1 MKHPKKLSCA
11 LTLVFAALAATAPAA
26 RAEITIGI
34 SLSQTGPSASLG
46 IPQKNSLP
54 FWPETIGGEKV
65 RLVVLDDAS
74 DPTAATKNARR
85 FVSEEKVDIILGS
98 SSVAPSIAMSEVAAE
113 GKTVQIAFSPIELPK
128 GKGEW
133 TFRIAQPV
141 GLMATAIV
149 QRMREDKVKT
159 VGFIGFADAYGE
171 TWLKEFQLRAEAAGI
186 QVVGV
191 ERYARSDTSVMG
203 QAIKLI
209 AARPQ
214 AVFIAGAG
222 TAAALPQTTLRE
234 RGFTG
239 AIYQTHGAATK
250 DLIRVGGKAVEGT
263 VLPAG
268 PVLVAE
274 QLDRANPVKA
284 PALDYVTR
292 YEKQHGPDSRTQF
305 GAHAYDAQLVLKR
318 IVPAALKKAKPG
330 TPEFRQALKDALETE
345 RDIVISHGV
354 LNYSATDH
362 YGFDQRGF
370 ALVRVSNG
378 KWNVLK

>member
-1 MKHPKKLSCA
+1 MNNTTIHR
-11 LTLVFAALAATAPAA
+11 TLAAAFACAA
-26 RAEITIGI
+26 AVAHADVTIGI
-34 SLSQTGPSASLG
+34 SMSQTGPSASLG

-54 FWPETIGGEKV
+54 FWPEKIGNEKLRV
-65 RLVVLDDAS
+65 VVLDDAS
-74 DPTAATKNARR
+74 DPTTATKNARK

-133 TFRIAQPV
+133 TYRIAQPV
-141 GLMATAIV
+141 GLMATSIV
-149 QRMREDKVKT
+149 QRMRADKIKT

-171 TWLKEFQLRAEAAGI
+171 TWLKEFTLRAESAGI
-186 QVVGV
+186 QIVGV
-191 ERYARSDTSVMG
+191 ERYARADTSVMG
-203 QAIKLI
+203 QAIKLV

-239 AIYQTHGAATK
+239 PIYQTHGAATK

-263 VLPAG
+263 VLTAG

-274 QLDRANPVKA
+274 QLEKGNPVKG
-284 PALDYVTR
+284 PAIDYVTR
-292 YEKQHGPDSRTQF
+292 YEKQYGPDSRTQF
-305 GAHAYDAQLVLKR
+305 GAHAYDAQLVLQR
-318 IVPAALKKAKPG
+318 IVPVALKKAKPG
-330 TPEFRQALKDALETE
+330 TPEFRQALKDALESE

-362 YGFDQRGF
+362 YGFDQRGV
-370 ALVRVSNG
+370 AVVKVENG
-378 KWNVLK
+378 KWVLQK

>member
-1 MKHPKKLSCA
+1 MKNTTIPR
-11 LTLVFAALAATAPAA
+11 TLAAAFACAA
-26 RAEITIGI
+26 AVAHADVTIGI
-34 SLSQTGPSASLG
+34 SMSQTGPSASLG

-54 FWPETIGGEKV
+54 FWPEKIGNEKLRV
-65 RLVVLDDAS
+65 VVLDDAS
-74 DPTAATKNARR
+74 DPTTATKNARK

-133 TFRIAQPV
+133 TYRIAQPV
-141 GLMATAIV
+141 GLMATSIV
-149 QRMREDKVKT
+149 QRMRADKIKT

-171 TWLKEFQLRAEAAGI
+171 TWLKEFTLRAESAGI
-186 QVVGV
+186 QIVGV
-191 ERYARSDTSVMG
+191 ERYARADTSVMG
-203 QAIKLI
+203 QAIKLV
-209 AARPQ
+209 AAKPQ

-239 AIYQTHGAATK
+239 PIYQTHGAATK

-263 VLPAG
+263 VLTAG

-274 QLDRANPVKA
+274 QLEKGNPVKG
-284 PALDYVTR
+284 PATDYVTR
-292 YEKQHGPDSRTQF
+292 YEKQYGPDSRTQF
-305 GAHAYDAQLVLKR
+305 GAHAYDAQLVLQR
-318 IVPAALKKAKPG
+318 IVPVALKKAKPG
-330 TPEFRQALKDALETE
+330 TPEFRQALKDALESE

-362 YGFDQRGF
+362 YGFDQRGV
-370 ALVRVSNG
+370 AVVKVENG
-378 KWNVLK
+378 KWVLQK

>member
-1 MKHPKKLSCA
+1 MKPFPIRA
-11 LTLVFAALAATAPAA
+11 AVAAVLTLAAVAAHAD
-26 RAEITIGI
+26 ITVGI
-34 SLSQTGPSASLG
+34 SMSQTGPSASLG

-54 FWPETIGGEKV
+54 FWPDRIGGEKV

-85 FVSEEKVDIILGS
+85 FISDEKVDIILGS
-98 SSVAPSIAMSEVAAE
+98 SSVAPSIAMSEVASE

-128 GKGEW
+128 GKGDW
-133 TFRIAQPV
+133 TYRIAQPV
-141 GLMATAIV
+141 GLVATSIV
-149 QRMREDKVKT
+149 QRMRADGIKT

-171 TWLKEFQLRAEAAGI
+171 TWLKEFTLRADAAGI
-186 QVVGV
+186 KIVGV
-191 ERYARSDTSVMG
+191 ERYARADTSVMG
-203 QAIKLI
+203 QAIKLV
-209 AARPQ
+209 AAQPQ

-239 AIYQTHGAATK
+239 PIYQTHGAATK

-263 VLPAG
+263 VLAAG

-274 QLDRANPVKA
+274 QLDKSNPIKG
-284 PALDYVTR
+284 PATDYVNR
-292 YEKQHGPDSRTQF
+292 YEKAYGADSRTQF
-305 GAHAYDAQLVLKR
+305 GAHAYDAQLVLQR
-318 IVPAALKKAKPG
+318 IVPVALKKAKPG
-330 TPEFRQALKDALETE
+330 TPEFRQALKDALESE

-362 YGFDQRGF
+362 YGFDQRGV
-370 ALVRVSNG
+370 AIVKVVNG
-378 KWNVLK
+378 KWTLLK

>member
-1 MKHPKKLSCA
+1 MKNTTIPR
-11 LTLVFAALAATAPAA
+11 TLAAAFACAA
-26 RAEITIGI
+26 AVVHADVTIGI
-34 SLSQTGPSASLG
+34 SMSQTGPSASLG

-54 FWPETIGGEKV
+54 LWPEKIGNEKLRV
-65 RLVVLDDAS
+65 VVLDDAS
-74 DPTAATKNARR
+74 DPTTATKNARR

-133 TFRIAQPV
+133 TYRIAQPV
-141 GLMATAIV
+141 GLMATSIV
-149 QRMREDKVKT
+149 QRMRADKVKT

-171 TWLKEFQLRAEAAGI
+171 TWLKEFTLRAESAGI
-186 QVVGV
+186 QIVGV
-191 ERYARSDTSVMG
+191 ERYARADTSVMG
-203 QAIKLI
+203 QAIKLV

-239 AIYQTHGAATK
+239 PIYQTHGAATK

-263 VLPAG
+263 VLTAG

-274 QLDRANPVKA
+274 QLEKGNPVKG
-284 PALDYVTR
+284 PATDYVTR
-292 YEKQHGPDSRTQF
+292 YEKQYGPDSRTQF
-305 GAHAYDAQLVLKR
+305 GAHAYDAQLVLQR
-318 IVPAALKKAKPG
+318 IVPVALKKAKPG
-330 TPEFRQALKDALETE
+330 TPEFRQALKDALESE

-362 YGFDQRGF
+362 YGFDQRGV
-370 ALVRVSNG
+370 AVVKVENG
-378 KWNVLK
+378 KWVLQK

>member
-1 MKHPKKLSCA
+1 MKNTTIPR
-11 LTLVFAALAATAPAA
+11 TLAAAFACAA
-26 RAEITIGI
+26 AVAHADVTIGI
-34 SLSQTGPSASLG
+34 SMSQTGPSASLG

-54 FWPETIGGEKV
+54 LWPEKIGNEKLRV
-65 RLVVLDDAS
+65 VVLDDAS
-74 DPTAATKNARR
+74 DPTTATKNARR

-133 TFRIAQPV
+133 TYRIAQPV
-141 GLMATAIV
+141 GLMATSIV
-149 QRMREDKVKT
+149 QRMRADKVKT

-171 TWLKEFQLRAEAAGI
+171 TWLKEFTLRAESAGI
-186 QVVGV
+186 QIVGV
-191 ERYARSDTSVMG
+191 ERYARADTSVMG
-203 QAIKLI
+203 QAIKLV

-239 AIYQTHGAATK
+239 PIYQTHGAATK

-263 VLPAG
+263 VLTAG

-274 QLDRANPVKA
+274 QLEKGNPVKG
-284 PALDYVTR
+284 PATDYVTR
-292 YEKQHGPDSRTQF
+292 YEKQYGPDSRTQF
-305 GAHAYDAQLVLKR
+305 GAHAYDAQLVLQR
-318 IVPAALKKAKPG
+318 IVPVALKKAKPG
-330 TPEFRQALKDALETE
+330 TPEFRQALKDALESE

-362 YGFDQRGF
+362 YGFDQRGV
-370 ALVRVSNG
+370 AVVKVENG
-378 KWNVLK
+378 KWVLQK

>member
-1 MKHPKKLSCA
+1 MKNTTIPR
-11 LTLVFAALAATAPAA
+11 TLAAAFACAA
-26 RAEITIGI
+26 AVAHADVTIGI
-34 SLSQTGPSASLG
+34 SMSQTGPSASLG

-54 FWPETIGGEKV
+54 FWPEKIGNEKLRV
-65 RLVVLDDAS
+65 VVLDDAS
-74 DPTAATKNARR
+74 DPTTATKNARK

-133 TFRIAQPV
+133 TYRIAQPV
-141 GLMATAIV
+141 GLMATSIV
-149 QRMREDKVKT
+149 QRMRADKIKT

-171 TWLKEFQLRAEAAGI
+171 TWLKEFTLRAESAGI
-186 QVVGV
+186 QIVGV
-191 ERYARSDTSVMG
+191 ERYARADTSVMG
-203 QAIKLI
+203 QAIKLV
-209 AARPQ
+209 AAKPQ

-239 AIYQTHGAATK
+239 PIYQTHGAATK

-263 VLPAG
+263 VLTAG

-274 QLDRANPVKA
+274 QLEKGNPVKG
-284 PALDYVTR
+284 PATDYVTR
-292 YEKQHGPDSRTQF
+292 YEKQYGPDSRTQF
-305 GAHAYDAQLVLKR
+305 GAHAYDAQLVLQR
-318 IVPAALKKAKPG
+318 IVPIALKKAKPG
-330 TPEFRQALKDALETE
+330 TPEFRQALKDALESE

-362 YGFDQRGF
+362 YGFDQRGV
-370 ALVRVSNG
+370 AVVKVENG
-378 KWNVLK
+378 KWVLQK

>member
-1 MKHPKKLSCA
+1 MTPKL
-11 LTLVFAALAATAPAA
+11 LAAAAATAMLLLATA
-26 RAEITIGI
+26 SAHADVTIGI

-46 IPQKNSLP
+46 VPQKNSLP
-54 FWPETIGGEKV
+54 FWPERIGGEAV
-65 RLVVLDDAS
+65 RLVVLDDGS
-74 DPTAATKNARR
+74 DPTTATKNARR
-85 FVSEEKVDIILGS
+85 FVSEDKVDIILGS

-113 GKTVQIAFSPIELPK
+113 GRTVQIAFSPIELPK

-133 TFRIAQPV
+133 TYRIAQPV

-149 QRMREDKVKT
+149 QRMRSDGIKT
-159 VGFIGFADAYGE
+159 VAFIGFADAYGE
-171 TWLKEFQLRAEAAGI
+171 TWLKEFTLRAEAAGI
-186 QVVGV
+186 QIVGV
-191 ERYARSDTSVMG
+191 ERYARADTSVMG
-203 QAIKLI
+203 QAIKLV

-239 AIYQTHGAATK
+239 PVYQTHGAATK
-250 DLIRVGGKAVEGT
+250 DLIRVGGPAVEGT

-274 QLDRANPVKA
+274 QLDKANPVKA
-284 PALDYVTR
+284 VALDYVGR
-292 YEKQHGPDSRTQF
+292 YEKQFGAESRTQF
-305 GAHAYDAQLVLKR
+305 GAHAYDAQLLLQR
-318 IVPAALKKAKPG
+318 IVPAALKKARPG

-354 LNYSATDH
+354 LNYSPTDH
-362 YGFDQRGF
+362 FGFDQRGF
-370 ALVRVSNG
+370 ALVRVTRG
-378 KWNVLK
+378 KWTLLK

>member
-1 MKHPKKLSCA
+1 MNKTTIHR
-11 LTLVFAALAATAPAA
+11 TLAAALACAA
-26 RAEITIGI
+26 AVAHADVTIGI
-34 SLSQTGPSASLG
+34 SMSQTGPSASLG

-54 FWPETIGGEKV
+54 FWPEKIGNEKLRV
-65 RLVVLDDAS
+65 VVLDDAS
-74 DPTAATKNARR
+74 DPTTATKNARK

-133 TFRIAQPV
+133 TYRIAQPV
-141 GLMATAIV
+141 GLMATSIV
-149 QRMREDKVKT
+149 QRMRADKIKT

-171 TWLKEFQLRAEAAGI
+171 TWLKEFTLRAESAGI
-186 QVVGV
+186 QIVGV
-191 ERYARSDTSVMG
+191 ERYARADTSVMG
-203 QAIKLI
+203 QAIKLV
-209 AARPQ
+209 AAKPQ

-239 AIYQTHGAATK
+239 PIYQTHGAATK
-250 DLIRVGGKAVEGT
+250 DLIRVGGKSVEGT
-263 VLPAG
+263 VLTAG

-274 QLDRANPVKA
+274 QLEKGNPVKG
-284 PALDYVTR
+284 PATDYVTR
-292 YEKQHGPDSRTQF
+292 YEKQYGADSRTQF
-305 GAHAYDAQLVLKR
+305 GAHAYDAQLVLQR
-318 IVPAALKKAKPG
+318 IVPVALKKAKPG
-330 TPEFRQALKDALETE
+330 TPEFRQALKDALESE

-362 YGFDQRGF
+362 YGFDQRGV
-370 ALVRVSNG
+370 AVVKVENG
-378 KWNVLK
+378 KWVLQK

>member
-1 MKHPKKLSCA
+1 MKNTTIPR
-11 LTLVFAALAATAPAA
+11 TLAAALACAA
-26 RAEITIGI
+26 AVAHADVTIGI
-34 SLSQTGPSASLG
+34 SMSQTGPSASLG

-54 FWPETIGGEKV
+54 FWPEKIGNEKL
-65 RLVVLDDAS
+65 RIVVLDDAS
-74 DPTAATKNARR
+74 DPTTATKNARK

-133 TFRIAQPV
+133 TYRIAQPV
-141 GLMATAIV
+141 GLMATSIV
-149 QRMREDKVKT
+149 QRMRADKIKT

-171 TWLKEFQLRAEAAGI
+171 TWLKEFTLRAESAGI
-186 QVVGV
+186 QIVGV
-191 ERYARSDTSVMG
+191 ERYARADTSVMG
-203 QAIKLI
+203 QAIKLV

-239 AIYQTHGAATK
+239 PIYQTHGAATK

-263 VLPAG
+263 VLTAG

-274 QLDRANPVKA
+274 QLEKGNPVKG
-284 PALDYVTR
+284 PAIDYVTR
-292 YEKQHGPDSRTQF
+292 YEKQYGADSRTQF
-305 GAHAYDAQLVLKR
+305 GAHAYDAQLVLQR
-318 IVPAALKKAKPG
+318 IVPVALKKAKPG
-330 TPEFRQALKDALETE
+330 TPEFRQALKDALESE

-362 YGFDQRGF
+362 YGFDQRGV
-370 ALVRVSNG
+370 AVVKVENG
-378 KWNVLK
+378 KWVLQK

>member
-1 MKHPKKLSCA
+1 MKNTTIPR
-11 LTLVFAALAATAPAA
+11 TLAAALACAA
-26 RAEITIGI
+26 AVAHADVTIGI
-34 SLSQTGPSASLG
+34 SMSQTGPSASLG

-54 FWPETIGGEKV
+54 FWPEKIGNEKL
-65 RLVVLDDAS
+65 RIVVLDDAS
-74 DPTAATKNARR
+74 DPTTATKNARK

-133 TFRIAQPV
+133 TYRIAQPV
-141 GLMATAIV
+141 GLMATSIV
-149 QRMREDKVKT
+149 QRMRADKIKT

-171 TWLKEFQLRAEAAGI
+171 TWLKEFTLRAESAGI
-186 QVVGV
+186 QIVGV
-191 ERYARSDTSVMG
+191 ERYARADTSVMG
-203 QAIKLI
+203 QAIKLV

-239 AIYQTHGAATK
+239 PIYQTHGAATK

-263 VLPAG
+263 VLTAG

-274 QLDRANPVKA
+274 QLEKGNPVKG
-284 PALDYVTR
+284 PAIDYVTR
-292 YEKQHGPDSRTQF
+292 YEKQYGPDSRTQF
-305 GAHAYDAQLVLKR
+305 GAHAYDAQLVLQR
-318 IVPAALKKAKPG
+318 IVPVALKKAKPG
-330 TPEFRQALKDALETE
+330 TPEFRQALKDALESE

-362 YGFDQRGF
+362 YGFDQRGV
-370 ALVRVSNG
+370 AVVKVENG
-378 KWNVLK
+378 KWVLQK

>member
-1 MKHPKKLSCA
+1 MKNTTIPRN
-11 LTLVFAALAATAPAA
+11 LAAAFACAA
-26 RAEITIGI
+26 AVAHADVTIGI
-34 SLSQTGPSASLG
+34 SMSQTGPSASLG

-54 FWPETIGGEKV
+54 FWPEKIGNEKLRV
-65 RLVVLDDAS
+65 VVLDDAS
-74 DPTAATKNARR
+74 DPTTATKNARK

-133 TFRIAQPV
+133 TYRIAQPV
-141 GLMATAIV
+141 GLMATSIV
-149 QRMREDKVKT
+149 QRMRADKIKT

-171 TWLKEFQLRAEAAGI
+171 TWLKEFTLRAESAGI
-186 QVVGV
+186 QIVGV
-191 ERYARSDTSVMG
+191 ERYARADTSVMG
-203 QAIKLI
+203 QAIKLV
-209 AARPQ
+209 AAKPQ

-239 AIYQTHGAATK
+239 PIYQTHGAATK

-263 VLPAG
+263 VLTAG

-274 QLDRANPVKA
+274 QLEKGNPVKG
-284 PALDYVTR
+284 PATDYVTR
-292 YEKQHGPDSRTQF
+292 YEKQYGPDSRTQF
-305 GAHAYDAQLVLKR
+305 GAHAYDAQLVLQR
-318 IVPAALKKAKPG
+318 IVPIALKKAKPG
-330 TPEFRQALKDALETE
+330 TPEFRQALKDALESE

-362 YGFDQRGF
+362 YGFDQRGV
-370 ALVRVSNG
+370 AVVKVENG
-378 KWNVLK
+378 KWVLQK

>member
-1 MKHPKKLSCA
+1 MNKQ
-11 LTLVFAALAATAPAA
+11 TIRVALATVLAGTACVAQA
-26 RAEITIGI
+26 DITVGI

-46 IPQKNSLP
+46 IPQKNTLP
-54 FWPETIGGEKV
+54 YWPEKIGGEKV

-74 DPTAATKNARR
+74 DPTGATKNARR
-85 FVSEEKVDIILGS
+85 FISEEKVDIILGS

-149 QRMREDKVKT
+149 QRMRNDNVKS
-159 VGFIGFADAYGE
+159 VAFIGFADAYGE
-171 TWLKEFQLRAEAAGI
+171 TWLKEFSLRAESAGI
-186 QVVGV
+186 QVTAV
-191 ERYARSDTSVMG
+191 ERYARSDTSVVG

-209 AARPQ
+209 ASKPQ

-239 AIYQTHGAATK
+239 PVYQTHGAATK

-274 QLDRANPVKA
+274 QLDKANPVKA

-292 YEKQHGPDSRTQF
+292 YEKQYGADTRTQF
-305 GAHAYDAQLVLKR
+305 GAHAYDAQLVLAR
-318 IVPAALKKAKPG
+318 IVPVALKKAKPG

-345 RDIVISHGV
+345 RNIVISHGV

-370 ALVRVSNG
+370 ALVRVDNG
-378 KWNVLK
+378 KWTLLK

>member
-1 MKHPKKLSCA
+1 MKNTTIPRN
-11 LTLVFAALAATAPAA
+11 LAAAFACAA
-26 RAEITIGI
+26 AVAHADVTIGI
-34 SLSQTGPSASLG
+34 SMSQTGPSASLG

-54 FWPETIGGEKV
+54 FWPEKIGNEKLRV
-65 RLVVLDDAS
+65 VVLDDAS
-74 DPTAATKNARR
+74 DPTTATKNARK

-133 TFRIAQPV
+133 TYRIAQPV
-141 GLMATAIV
+141 GLMATSIV
-149 QRMREDKVKT
+149 QRMRADKIKT

-171 TWLKEFQLRAEAAGI
+171 TWLKEFTLRAESAGI
-186 QVVGV
+186 QIVGV
-191 ERYARSDTSVMG
+191 ERYARADTSVMG
-203 QAIKLI
+203 QAIKLV

-239 AIYQTHGAATK
+239 PIYQTHGAATK
-250 DLIRVGGKAVEGT
+250 DLIRVGGKSVEGT
-263 VLPAG
+263 VLTAG

-274 QLDRANPVKA
+274 QLEKGNPVKG
-284 PALDYVTR
+284 PATDYVTR
-292 YEKQHGPDSRTQF
+292 YEKQYGPDSRTQF
-305 GAHAYDAQLVLKR
+305 GAHAYDAQLVLQR
-318 IVPAALKKAKPG
+318 IVPIALKKAKPG
-330 TPEFRQALKDALETE
+330 TPEFRQALKDALESE

-362 YGFDQRGF
+362 YGFDQRGV
-370 ALVRVSNG
+370 AVVKVENG
-378 KWNVLK
+378 KWVLQK

>member
-1 MKHPKKLSCA
+1 MKLPMIR
-11 LTLVFAALAATAPAA
+11 LTVAAALSAVSSLALAD
-26 RAEITIGI
+26 ITVGI

-46 IPQKNSLP
+46 IPQKNTLP
-54 FWPETIGGEKV
+54 YWPETIGGEKIRV
-65 RLVVLDDAS
+65 VVLDDAS
-74 DPTAATKNARR
+74 DPTSATKNARR
-85 FVSEEKVDIILGS
+85 MVSEEKVDIILGS

-113 GKTVQIAFSPIELPK
+113 NKTVQIAFSPIELPK

-149 QRMREDKVKT
+149 QRMRNDKIKT
-159 VGFIGFADAYGE
+159 IGFIGFADAYGE
-171 TWLKEFQLRAEAAGI
+171 TWLKEVTLRAEAAGI
-186 QVVGV
+186 RIVAT
-191 ERYARSDTSVMG
+191 ERYARADTSVVG
-203 QAIKLI
+203 QAIKI
-209 AARPQ
+209 VAAKPD

-222 TAAALPQTTLRE
+222 SAAALPQTTLRE
-234 RGFTG
+234 RGFAG
-239 AIYQTHGAATK
+239 PVYQTHGAATK
-250 DLIRVGGKAVEGT
+250 DLIRIGGKDVNGT
-263 VLPAG
+263 ILPAG

-274 QLDRANPVKA
+274 QLEKGNPVKA

-292 YEKQHGPDSRTQF
+292 YEKQYGADTRTQF
-305 GAHAYDAQLVLKR
+305 GAHAYDAFLVLNR

-330 TPEFRQALKDALETE
+330 TPEFRQALKDALESE

-370 ALVRVSNG
+370 VLLQVDNG
-378 KWNVLK
+378 KWKLLK

>member
-1 MKHPKKLSCA
+1 MKNTTIPR
-11 LTLVFAALAATAPAA
+11 TLAAALACAA
-26 RAEITIGI
+26 AVAHADVTIGI
-34 SLSQTGPSASLG
+34 SMSQTGPSASLG

-54 FWPETIGGEKV
+54 FWPEKIGNEKLRV
-65 RLVVLDDAS
+65 VVLDDAS
-74 DPTAATKNARR
+74 DPTTATKNARK

-133 TFRIAQPV
+133 TYRIAQPV
-141 GLMATAIV
+141 GLMATSIV
-149 QRMREDKVKT
+149 QRMRADKIKT

-171 TWLKEFQLRAEAAGI
+171 TWLKEFTLRAESAGI
-186 QVVGV
+186 QIVGV
-191 ERYARSDTSVMG
+191 ERYARADTSVMG
-203 QAIKLI
+203 QAIKLV

-239 AIYQTHGAATK
+239 PIYQTHGAATK

-263 VLPAG
+263 VLTAG

-274 QLDRANPVKA
+274 QLEKGNPVKG
-284 PALDYVTR
+284 PAIDYVTR
-292 YEKQHGPDSRTQF
+292 YEKQYGADSRTQF
-305 GAHAYDAQLVLKR
+305 GAHAYDAQLVLQR
-318 IVPAALKKAKPG
+318 IVPVALKKAKPG
-330 TPEFRQALKDALETE
+330 TPEFRQALKDALESE

-362 YGFDQRGF
+362 YGFDQRGV
-370 ALVRVSNG
+370 AVVKVENG
-378 KWNVLK
+378 KWVLQK

>member
-1 MKHPKKLSCA
+1 MKNTTIPR
-11 LTLVFAALAATAPAA
+11 TLAAAFACAA
-26 RAEITIGI
+26 AVAHADVTIGI
-34 SLSQTGPSASLG
+34 SMSQTGPSASLG

-54 FWPETIGGEKV
+54 FWPEKIGNEKLRV
-65 RLVVLDDAS
+65 VVLDDAS
-74 DPTAATKNARR
+74 DPTTATKNARK

-133 TFRIAQPV
+133 TYRIAQPV
-141 GLMATAIV
+141 GLMATSIV
-149 QRMREDKVKT
+149 QRMRADKIKT

-171 TWLKEFQLRAEAAGI
+171 TWLKEFTLRAESAGI
-186 QVVGV
+186 QIVGV
-191 ERYARSDTSVMG
+191 ERYARADTSVMG
-203 QAIKLI
+203 QAIKLV

-239 AIYQTHGAATK
+239 PIYQTHGAATK

-263 VLPAG
+263 VLTAG

-274 QLDRANPVKA
+274 QLEKGNPVKG
-284 PALDYVTR
+284 PATDYVTR
-292 YEKQHGPDSRTQF
+292 YEKQYGPDSRTQF
-305 GAHAYDAQLVLKR
+305 GAHAYDAQLVLQR
-318 IVPAALKKAKPG
+318 IVPVALKKAKPG
-330 TPEFRQALKDALETE
+330 TPEFRQALKDALESE

-362 YGFDQRGF
+362 YGFDQRGV
-370 ALVRVSNG
+370 AVVKVENG
-378 KWNVLK
+378 KWVLQK